1 MGMQMITD
9 NQMQIMQ
16 VIIIFSHFIILF
28 IDFYTC
34 FDVQSP
40 YGGVL

>member
-1 MGMQMITD
+1 MHGP
-9 NQMQIMQ
+9 
-16 VIIIFSHFIILF
+16 SPPSALF
-28 IDFYTC
+28 LLYIDFYTC